1 MEWESPWNT
10 RNGSLIPLNSWD
22 PRYPEVKARDW
33 AFLSAA
39 ALSRPWA
46 VNWNYAAFPIRD
58 LNSFARFL
66 GENGIKDFTKVNR
79 TNIMTYIYELQAK
92 NKAPSTVSR
101 NAASIRAFYSYLDK
115 IKAVD
120 ENPAEGLETP
130 KVEKKIPAILSTN
143 EVEML
148 LEQPDLSETK
158 GLRDKAMLEVMYATG
173 IRVSE
178 LISLKVA
185 DVNLD
190 MEYLNCKSS
199 GKTRIIP
206 LGSKAIEA
214 VSQYLSRAR
223 FSLVKDEKEDTLFV
237 NCFGSPMT
245 RQGFWKIIK
254 IYASNAGIKTD
265 ITPHMLRH
273 SFAVHL
279 IENGAD
285 IQSVQEMM
293 GHSDIATTQMYVR
306 LNRNKLKEA

>member
-1 MEWESPWNT
+1 MNGLIEQFSEYLTKVKGASENT
-10 RNGSLIPLNSWD
+10 KSS
-22 PRYPEVKARDW
+22 Y
-33 AFLSAA
+33 
-39 ALSRPWA
+39 
-46 VNWNYAAFPIRD
+46 IRD

-293 GHSDIATTQMYVR
+293 GH
-306 LNRNKLKEA
+306 

>member
-1 MEWESPWNT
+1 MNGLIEQFSEYLTKVKGASENT
-10 RNGSLIPLNSWD
+10 KSS
-22 PRYPEVKARDW
+22 Y
-33 AFLSAA
+33 
-39 ALSRPWA
+39 
-46 VNWNYAAFPIRD
+46 IRD

-130 KVEKKIPAILSTN
+130 KVEKKIPVILSTN

-148 LEQPDLSETK
+148 LEQPDLSGNQRFERQ
-158 GLRDKAMLEVMYATG
+158 GYAGGYVCYGYTRKR
-173 IRVSE
+173 IV
-178 LISLKVA
+178 SLKVA

-265 ITPHMLRH
+265 ITPHNASTFVCGTLDRKR
-273 SFAVHL
+273 SL
-279 IENGAD
+279 IYSRYRKCGTFGYSYDAD
-285 IQSVQEMM
+285 VCK
-293 GHSDIATTQMYVR
+293 A
-306 LNRNKLKEA
+306 

>member
-1 MEWESPWNT
+1 
-10 RNGSLIPLNSWD
+10 
-22 PRYPEVKARDW
+22 
-33 AFLSAA
+33 
-39 ALSRPWA
+39 
-46 VNWNYAAFPIRD
+46 
-58 LNSFARFL
+58 
-66 GENGIKDFTKVNR
+66 
-79 TNIMTYIYELQAK
+79 
-92 NKAPSTVSR
+92 
-101 NAASIRAFYSYLDK
+101 
-115 IKAVD
+115 
-120 ENPAEGLETP
+120 
-130 KVEKKIPAILSTN
+130 
-143 EVEML
+143 
-148 LEQPDLSETK
+148 
-158 GLRDKAMLEVMYATG
+158 MLEVMYATG

-293 GHSDIATTQMYVR
+293 GHSDIAVT
-306 LNRNKLKEA
+306 LNVYTHVGLEDAEKELQKMQGLENTRKEMGISDTDDKPLKQNMFKVV